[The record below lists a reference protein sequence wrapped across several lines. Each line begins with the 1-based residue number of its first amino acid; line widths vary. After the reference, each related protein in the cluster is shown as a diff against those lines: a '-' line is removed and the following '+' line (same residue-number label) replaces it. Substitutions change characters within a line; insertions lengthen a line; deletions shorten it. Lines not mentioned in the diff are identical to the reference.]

1 VSGAQPCRVRG
12 VTRCWCQKSFPLI
25 SPPLFLALPLPCRCS
40 LSHAPSAT
48 DHGSVTHGRTIGED
62 EGLLSLCDDD
72 SSDASSTFD
81 PSGPATDWAHE
92 ELSAAEAAGSGRRPG
107 EGGGAE
113 GGDQRGALLS
123 NTADTWDIDAQED
136 EWRLANEKERLRM
149 QRRAAQ
155 RRIQGRM
162 RSSVETGPTV
172 FASQTLFG
180 RIMCGMQDRAPG
192 VLQDALTPDLR
203 DAFTPF

>member
-1 VSGAQPCRVRG
+1 VL
-12 VTRCWCQKSFPLI
+12 KSPGL
-25 SPPLFLALPLPCRCS
+25 CS

-48 DHGSVTHGRTIGED
+48 DHGSVTHGRAVGED
-62 EGLLSLCDDD
+62 EGLLSLCDD
-72 SSDASSTFD
+72 SSSESEPDVDGSSVWD
-81 PSGPATDWAHE
+81 PSSAATDWARE
-92 ELSAAEAAGSGRRPG
+92 EPSAAQPATRSSSGAGK
-107 EGGGAE
+107 EGGAE
-113 GGDQRGALLS
+113 GREERSGALLC
-123 NTADTWDIDAQED
+123 NTWDIDAQED
-136 EWRLANEKERLRM
+136 EWRLANERERLRM

-180 RIMCGMQDRAPG
+180 RIMCGLHDRAPG
-192 VLQDALTPDLR
+192 VLQEALTPDLR